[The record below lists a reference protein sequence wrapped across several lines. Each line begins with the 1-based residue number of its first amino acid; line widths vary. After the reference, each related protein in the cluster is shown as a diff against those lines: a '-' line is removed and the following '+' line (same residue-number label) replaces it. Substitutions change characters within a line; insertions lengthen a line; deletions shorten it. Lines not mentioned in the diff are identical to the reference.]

1 LSKKPRTLSKLA
13 KKLVKKGLW
22 EDKKA
27 AKAFVTSLI
36 EQGSVK
42 RDVEGKLSVAAVA
55 STTTI
60 TAVKGTLP
68 QHKYIMAPMVG
79 ASELPFRLLCRKYGA
94 QLCYTPMISS
104 ARFCVDEEREYRAE
118 QFQTNE
124 EDRPLVAHFSAN
136 NPDEMAKSAKLVES
150 RCDAIDLNLGCP
162 QRVAYVGH
170 YGSYLLGDEDR
181 ELVLSIVKKTS
192 EAVSIPVFVKIRLLD
207 TLGDTIKLVTQ
218 LKEAGA
224 ALVAIHARYRASFER
239 TGAGARDGAAML
251 DQVKEIK
258 KLFPDFPIISN
269 GNIIDWG
276 DCAKNLEFTGADGVM
291 SAEGI
296 LNDPALFVEALGEK
310 GLADEELHELR
321 EYSADKV
328 NLALEYLD
336 LVKTHPATVRT
347 VVFHTRRMLKKELEQ
362 FQLMQ
367 DCISCGSVEEVEEI
381 VKRVRTYRENP
392 DQFTFDAAKAKAEKE
407 KLQRKKEEEGKR
419 KRYEERMM
427 RKAKREKI

>member
-1 LSKKPRTLSKLA
+1 
-13 KKLVKKGLW
+13 
-22 EDKKA
+22 
-27 AKAFVTSLI
+27 
-36 EQGSVK
+36 
-42 RDVEGKLSVAAVA
+42 
-55 STTTI
+55 
-60 TAVKGTLP
+60 
-68 QHKYIMAPMVG
+68 MA
-79 ASELPFRLLCRKYGA
+79 R
-94 QLCYTPMISS
+94 
-104 ARFCVDEEREYRAE
+104 
-118 QFQTNE
+118 
-124 EDRPLVAHFSAN
+124 
-136 NPDEMAKSAKLVES
+136 SAKLVES

-192 EAVSIPVFVKIRLLD
+192 GAVSIPVFVKIRLLN
-207 TLGDTIKLVTQ
+207 TLEETIKLVSQ

-276 DCAKNLEFTGADGVM
+276 DCGKNLDFTGADGVM

-296 LNDPALFVEALGEK
+296 LNDPALFVEALAEK
-310 GLADEELHELR
+310 GVEDEELRELR
-321 EYSADKV
+321 EVAADKV
-328 NLALEYLD
+328 NLALEYLN

-362 FQLMQ
+362 
-367 DCISCGSVEEVEEI
+367 
-381 VKRVRTYRENP
+381 VRGERELRFLLI
-392 DQFTFDAAKAKAEKE
+392 FTSLTHPLA
-407 KLQRKKEEEGKR
+407 RR
-419 KRYEERMM
+419 RSSN
-427 RKAKREKI
+427 